1 MAGIRYEQEFR
12 DEAVRQ
18 VVEGG
23 HRVSDVAERLGV
35 TRHTLYRWVRAARPA
50 RMARPRQATD
60 LHDAQEEI
68 KRLERELR
76 RTREERDILKKAA
89 AYFAKDPD

>member
-1 MAGIRYEQEFR
+1 MARIQYPQEFR

-18 VVEGG
+18 VIDGN
-23 HRVSDVAERLGV
+23 HPVAEIADRLGV
-35 TRHTLYRWVRAARPA
+35 TRHTLCRWVRAAKPA
-50 RMARPRQATD
+50 PSERQAAD
-60 LHDAQEEI
+60 LREARDEI

-76 RTREERDILKKAA
+76 RTREERDVPRKAA